1 MADIKGDEITIV
13 ASERIDKAIEMV
25 GSTSSIDHVGKGLE
39 YTNAGVKMSGANTKP
54 AKFAGVVKAVAADAE
69 PEYQSTRVIDN
80 FVAGRASSDAPYM
93 HGSVNVPKGVDV
105 TVERNL
111 MTYVL
116 TDGNVKFGDLI
127 TTDADGKFVTTST
140 YADAVGRAHS
150 DSDSN
155 NVAYVYIRGM

>member
-13 ASERIDKAIEMV
+13 ASERIEKAIEQV
-25 GSTSSIDHVGKGLE
+25 GSTSSIDHIGKGLQ
-39 YTNAGVKMSGANTKP
+39 YTDAGVKMSDADTKP
-54 AKFAGVVKAVAADAE
+54 DKFAGVVKAVAADAE
-69 PEYQSTRVIDN
+69 PEFQSTRIIDN
-80 FVAGRASSDAPYM
+80 FVAGRSSSDAPYM

-127 TTDADGKFVTTST
+127 TTDADGKFVST
-140 YADAVGRAHS
+140 EDYTEAIGRAHS

-155 NVAYVYIRGM
+155 DVAYVYVRGM

>member
-1 MADIKGDEITIV
+1 MADIKGDEINSV
-13 ASERIDKAIEMV
+13 ASERIVKAIEQV
-25 GSTSSIDHVGKGLE
+25 GKTSSIDHIGKGLE
-39 YTNAGVKMSGANTKP
+39 ATNAGVKMSSSSTLP
-54 AKFAGVVKAVAADAE
+54 AKFVGIIKAVAADAE
-69 PEYQSTRVIDN
+69 PEFQSTRVIDS

-93 HGSVNVPKGVDV
+93 HGSVSVPKGVGV

-127 TTDADGKFVTTST
+127 TTDDDGKFTTTQT
-140 YADAVGRAHS
+140 YADAVGRAWG

-155 NVAYVYIRGM
+155 DVAYVYIRGI

>member
-13 ASERIDKAIEMV
+13 AAERIDKAIEQV
-25 GSTSSIDHVGKGLE
+25 GSTSSIDHVGKGLQ
-39 YTNAGVKMSGANTKP
+39 YGSAGVELANANTKP
-54 AKFAGVVKAVAADAE
+54 AKFAGVVKAVGADAE
-69 PEYQSTRVIDN
+69 PEFQSTRVIDN
-80 FVAGRASSDAPYM
+80 FVAGRNSTDMPYF
-93 HGSVNVPKGVDV
+93 HGSVSVPKGVDV

-127 TTDADGKFVTTST
+127 TTDADGKFVTTTT

-155 NVAYVYIRGM
+155 KVAYVYIRGM

>member
-13 ASERIDKAIEMV
+13 AAERIDKAIEQV
-25 GSTSSIDHVGKGLE
+25 GTTSSIDNIGKGLQ
-39 YTNAGVKMSGANTKP
+39 YTDAGVKMSDANTKP
-54 AKFAGVVKAVAADAE
+54 AKFAGVVKAVGADAE
-69 PEYQSTRVIDN
+69 PEFQSTRVIDN
-80 FVAGRASSDAPYM
+80 FVAGRNSTDMPYF
-93 HGSVNVPKGVDV
+93 HGSVSVPKGVDV

-127 TTDADGKFVTTST
+127 TTDADGKFVTTTT

-155 NVAYVYIRGM
+155 NVAYVYVRGM

>member
-13 ASERIDKAIEMV
+13 ACSRIDKAIEQV
-25 GSTSSIDHVGKGLE
+25 GATSAIDHIGKALQYG
-39 YTNAGVKMSGANTKP
+39 TAGVELADANTKP
-54 AKFAGVVKAVAADAE
+54 TKFAGVVKAVGADAE
-69 PEYQSTRVIDN
+69 PEYQGTRIIDN
-80 FVAGRASSDAPYM
+80 FVTGRSSTDAPYF
-93 HGSVNVPKGVDV
+93 HGSVSVPKGVDV

-127 TTDADGKFVTTST
+127 TTDADGKFVSTST

-150 DSDSN
+150 DSDTN
-155 NVAYVYIRGM
+155 DVAYVYIRGM

>member
-1 MADIKGDEITIV
+1 MADTKGDEITIV
-13 ASERIDKAIEMV
+13 ASERINKAIEQV
-25 GSTSSIDHVGKGLE
+25 GSTSSIDHIGKGLE
-39 YTNAGVKMSGANTKP
+39 YTNAGVKMSSSSTGP
-54 AKFAGVVKAVAADAE
+54 DKFAGVVKAVAADAE
-69 PEYQSTRVIDN
+69 PEYQATRIIDN
-80 FVAGRASSDAPYM
+80 FVAGRSSSDAPYM

-127 TTDADGKFVTTST
+127 TTDDDGKFVTTTT
-140 YADAVGRAHS
+140 YADAIGRAHS

-155 NVAYVYIRGM
+155 DVAYVYIRGM

>member
-13 ASERIDKAIEMV
+13 AAERIEKAIEMV
-25 GSTSSIDHVGKGLE
+25 GSTSSIDHIGKGLE
-39 YTNAGVKMSGANTKP
+39 YTDAGVKMSGAETKTS
-54 AKFAGVVKAVAADAE
+54 KFAGIVKAVGADAE
-69 PEYQSTRVIDN
+69 PEYQATRVIDN
-80 FVAGRASSDAPYM
+80 FVAGRSSSDAPYM

-127 TTDADGKFVTTST
+127 TTDADGKFVTTET

-155 NVAYVYIRGM
+155 KVAYVYIRGM